1 MIGGGGDFL
10 GLLGDMDGPGDPPEP
25 ASTDYPDDPYSP
37 DDQEEP
43 ASPSDVIR
51 AQCTLWVEAASTMR
65 RGAPWPGPDAAPI
78 EVAQALVDTRTRL
91 DRVEVLLG
99 NAMSLKAGTAAQAK
113 ALEAAAD
120 DAWDDMAYQ
129 GRNGYR
135 REYEGPRERYA
146 YWEIAIR
153 PQRRAAR
160 EARALADF
168 AKDIY
173 DRVRLSYDGL
183 NDLRRDTA
191 GRLTHLR
198 WEQSMEQ

>member
-1 MIGGGGDFL
+1 MAIGGGGDFL
-10 GLLGDMDGPGDPPEP
+10 GLLGDV
-25 ASTDYPDDPYSP
+25 DDPGMLGE
-37 DDQEEP
+37 QEEL
-43 ASPSDVIR
+43 ASPYDVIR
-51 AQCTLWVEAASTMR
+51 EQCAQWVEAAGALR
-65 RGAPWPGPDAAPI
+65 RAALWPGPDAPPI
-78 EVAQALVDTRTRL
+78 EVANALVDTRTRL
-91 DRVEVLLG
+91 DRAEVLLG
-99 NAMSLKAGTAAQAK
+99 NAMALKAGTAAQAK

-120 DAWDDMAYQ
+120 DAWDDQAYA

-160 EARALADF
+160 EARAMADF

-173 DRVRLSYDGL
+173 DRIRLSYDGL
-183 NDLRRDTA
+183 NELRRDTA

-198 WEQSMEQ
+198 WETHLEQ